1 MSVHLQMI
9 ARKRLLT
16 GISTNVLV
24 LGLVSLLTD
33 VSSEMIY
40 PILPLFLVGIGATG
54 AVIGLIEGAAE
65 TTASLLKVVS
75 GRFSDK
81 IGKRKPFLTSGYGL
95 STLAKPL
102 LFFATSYWHVFAVR
116 VTERT
121 GKGLRSAPRDALI
134 ADSTPREH
142 IGKAYGLHKAMDST
156 GAVIGP
162 LLVLPVLLAAAT
174 VTTDT
179 YRLIFLIATIPA
191 ALAVLVLFL
200 FVKEQP
206 KKAPRATGRILKDAH
221 RLGRRFW
228 ALTLVV
234 LIFFAG
240 EISYSFFVLQSQA
253 QGMSTITT
261 ILLYALFNVIFVIVS
276 LPSGMISDRV
286 GRRPVLIISF
296 VLFSLTSLVMASAN
310 GLMLLALGFVLYG
323 VYKGTSEGAFKAFVI
338 DLVPKDLRG
347 TALGVYHTAVG
358 LVMLPGG
365 LVAGLLWDI
374 AGGWGT
380 FSYGIAMS
388 TVALVLMLY
397 FTRRSDRVT
406 VSSGAPGSPGP

>member
-1 MSVHLQMI
+1 MAVGSRRRNTIL
-9 ARKRLLT
+9 A

-40 PILPLFLVGIGATG
+40 PILPLFLMGIGATG
-54 AVIGLIEGAAE
+54 AVIELIEGAAE

-75 GRFSDK
+75 GRLSDK
-81 IGKRKPFLTSGYGL
+81 VGKRKPFLVSGYGL

-134 ADSTPREH
+134 ADSTAKEH

-191 ALAVLVLFL
+191 ALAVVVLIL
-200 FVKEQP
+200 FVREP
-206 KKAPRATGRILKDAH
+206 PMRAPRATGRMLKDAH

-261 ILLYALFNVIFVIVS
+261 ILLYALFNVVFVIVS
-276 LPSGMISDRV
+276 LPSGMLSDRI
-286 GRRPVLIISF
+286 GRRPVLILSF
-296 VLFSLTSLVMASAN
+296 ALFALTSLVMASAT
-310 GLMLLALGFVLYG
+310 GLLLLALGFVLYG
-323 VYKGTSEGAFKAFVI
+323 VYKGTSEGAFKSFVI

-365 LVAGLLWDI
+365 LVAGLLWDA
-374 AGGWGT
+374 AGAWGT
-380 FSYGIAMS
+380 FGYGITMS
-388 TVALVLMLY
+388 LIALVLMLY
-397 FTRRSDRVT
+397 LTRR
-406 VSSGAPGSPGP
+406 AE

>member
-1 MSVHLQMI
+1 MKATSAI
-9 ARKRLLT
+9 KRKKLLA
-16 GISTNVLV
+16 GLSANVLV

-40 PILPLFLVGIGATG
+40 PILPLFLTGIGATG

-65 TTASLLKVVS
+65 TAASLLKVVS
-75 GRFSDK
+75 GRLSDK
-81 IGKRKPFLTSGYGL
+81 LGRRKPFLTSGYGL

-102 LFFATSYWHVFAVR
+102 LFLATSYWHVFAVR
-116 VTERT
+116 VTERI

-134 ADSTPREH
+134 ADSTDRAH

-179 YRLIFLIATIPA
+179 FRLVFLLATIPA
-191 ALAVLVLFL
+191 ALAVVVLFI
-200 FVKEQP
+200 FVKEPPRQM
-206 KKAPRATGRILKDAH
+206 PRAAGRMLKDAH

-253 QGMSTITT
+253 QGMSTVTT
-261 ILLYALFNVIFVIVS
+261 ILLYALFNVVFVLIS
-276 LPSGMISDRV
+276 LPSGVLSDRI
-286 GRRPVLIISF
+286 GRRPVIIVSF
-296 VLFSLTSLVMASAN
+296 ALFAIASLVMAAAT
-310 GLMLLALGFVLYG
+310 GLTLLVLGFVLYG
-323 VYKGTSEGAFKAFVI
+323 VYKGTSEGALKSFVI

-365 LVAGLLWDI
+365 LIAGLLWDA
-374 AGGWGT
+374 AGAWGT
-380 FSYGIAMS
+380 FGYGITMS
-388 TVALVLMLY
+388 LIALVLMLLL
-397 FTRRSDRVT
+397 TRRGDGLT
-406 VSSGAPGSPGP
+406 EMPGAP

>member
-1 MSVHLQMI
+1 MAVGSRRRNTIL
-9 ARKRLLT
+9 A

-40 PILPLFLVGIGATG
+40 PILPLFLMGIGATG

-75 GRFSDK
+75 GRLSDK
-81 IGKRKPFLTSGYGL
+81 VGKRKPFLVSGYGL

-134 ADSTPREH
+134 ADSTAKEH

-191 ALAVLVLFL
+191 ALAVVVLIL
-200 FVKEQP
+200 FVREP
-206 KKAPRATGRILKDAH
+206 PMRAPRATGRMLKDAH

-261 ILLYALFNVIFVIVS
+261 ILLYALFNVVFVIVS
-276 LPSGMISDRV
+276 LPSGMLSDRI
-286 GRRPVLIISF
+286 GRRPVLILSF
-296 VLFSLTSLVMASAN
+296 ALFALTSLVMASAT
-310 GLMLLALGFVLYG
+310 GLLLLALGFVLYG
-323 VYKGTSEGAFKAFVI
+323 VYKGTSEGAFKSFVI

-365 LVAGLLWDI
+365 LVAGLLWDA
-374 AGGWGT
+374 AGAWGT
-380 FSYGIAMS
+380 FGYGITMS
-388 TVALVLMLY
+388 LIALVLMLY
-397 FTRRSDRVT
+397 LTRR
-406 VSSGAPGSPGP
+406 AE

>member
-1 MSVHLQMI
+1 MVERGMV
-9 ARKRLLT
+9 RKGLLT

-33 VSSEMIY
+33 ISSEMIY
-40 PILPLFLVGIGATG
+40 PILPLFLTGIGATG
-54 AVIGLIEGAAE
+54 AIIGLIEGAAE
-65 TTASLLKVVS
+65 TTSSLLKVVS
-75 GRFSDK
+75 GRLSDRL
-81 IGKRKPFLTSGYGL
+81 GKRKPFLTSGYGL

-102 LFFATSYWHVFAVR
+102 LFLATSYWHVFAVR

-134 ADSTPREH
+134 ADSTPKEH

-179 YRLIFLIATIPA
+179 YRLVFLIATIPA
-191 ALAVLVLFL
+191 ALAVMVLFL
-200 FVKEQP
+200 FVKEP
-206 KKAPRATGRILKDAH
+206 PMRAPRATGRMLKDAR

-234 LIFFAG
+234 LVFFAG

-276 LPSGMISDRV
+276 LPSGVLSDRI

-296 VLFSLTSLVMASAN
+296 ALFALTSFVMVSATS
-310 GLMLLALGFVLYG
+310 LLLLALGFVLCG

-338 DLVPKDLRG
+338 DIVPKDLRG

-365 LVAGLLWDI
+365 LVAGLLWDF
-374 AGGWGT
+374 AGAWGT
-380 FSYGIAMS
+380 FGYGIAMS
-388 TVALVLMLY
+388 LMAMALML
-397 FTRRSDRVT
+397 FLTRRSDHVT
-406 VSSGAPGSPGP
+406 VLPGSPGSP

>member
-1 MSVHLQMI
+1 MI
-9 ARKRLLT
+9 VTVEREKVRRGLLT
-16 GISTNVLV
+16 GLSTNVLI

-33 VSSEMIY
+33 ASSEMIY
-40 PILPLFLVGIGATG
+40 PILPLFLTGIGATG

-75 GRFSDK
+75 GRLSDK
-81 IGKRKPFLTSGYGL
+81 LGKRKPFLTSGYGL

-102 LFFATSYWHVFAVR
+102 LFLATSYWHVFAVR
-116 VTERT
+116 VTERV

-134 ADSTPREH
+134 ADSTPEAH

-162 LLVLPVLLAAAT
+162 LLVLPVLLTAAT

-179 YRLIFLIATIPA
+179 YRLIFLLATIPA

-200 FVKEQP
+200 FVKEPP
-206 KKAPRATGRILKDAH
+206 KRAPRATGRMWKDAR

-253 QGMSTITT
+253 QGMSTVTT
-261 ILLYALFNVIFVIVS
+261 ILLYALFNVTFVIVS
-276 LPSGMISDRV
+276 LPSGMLSDRI
-286 GRRPVLIISF
+286 GRRPLLILSF
-296 VLFSLTSLVMASAN
+296 ILFALTSLVMASAT
-310 GLMLLALGFVLYG
+310 GLLLLALGFILYG

-365 LVAGLLWDI
+365 LVAGLLWDA
-374 AGGWGT
+374 AGAWGT
-380 FSYGIAMS
+380 FGYGIVMS
-388 TVALVLMLY
+388 VIALVLML
-397 FTRRSDRVT
+397 FLTRGGDRVIA
-406 VSSGAPGSPGP
+406 SSDSPGSP

>member
-1 MSVHLQMI
+1 M
-9 ARKRLLT
+9 
-16 GISTNVLV
+16 NVLV

-33 VSSEMIY
+33 ISSEMIY
-40 PILPLFLVGIGATG
+40 PILPLFLTGIGATG

-65 TTASLLKVVS
+65 TTASLLKVIS
-75 GRFSDK
+75 GRLSDRF
-81 IGKRKPFLTSGYGL
+81 GKRKPFLTSGYGL

-102 LFFATSYWHVFAVR
+102 LFLATSYWHVFAVR
-116 VTERT
+116 LTERT

-191 ALAVLVLFL
+191 ALAVIVLFL
-200 FVKEQP
+200 FVREPPRQSP
-206 KKAPRATGRILKDAH
+206 KATARLLKDAR

-228 ALTLVV
+228 TLTLVV

-253 QGMSTITT
+253 QGMSTTTT

-276 LPSGMISDRV
+276 LPSGVLSDRV

-296 VLFSLTSLVMASAN
+296 ALFASTSLVMASAT
-310 GLMLLALGFVLYG
+310 GLLLLALGFVLYG
-323 VYKGTSEGAFKAFVI
+323 VYKGTSEGAFKSFVI

-365 LVAGLLWDI
+365 LVAGLLWDA
-374 AGGWGT
+374 AGAWGT
-380 FSYGIAMS
+380 FGYGIGMS
-388 TVALVLMLY
+388 MVALVLMLY
-397 FTRRSDRVT
+397 LTRRDDRLT
-406 VSSGAPGSPGP
+406 LPPGAPGSPGP

>member
-1 MSVHLQMI
+1 VTSAI
-9 ARKRLLT
+9 DRKKLLA
-16 GISTNVLV
+16 GLSANVLV

-33 VSSEMIY
+33 ISSEMIY
-40 PILPLFLVGIGATG
+40 PILPLFLTGIGATG

-75 GRFSDK
+75 GRLSDK
-81 IGKRKPFLTSGYGL
+81 LGKRKPFLTSGYGL

-102 LFFATSYWHVFAVR
+102 LFFAASYWHVFAVR
-116 VTERT
+116 VTERV

-162 LLVLPVLLAAAT
+162 LLVLPVLLAAST

-191 ALAVLVLFL
+191 AMAVLVLFL
-200 FVKEQP
+200 FVKEPPRQT
-206 KKAPRATGRILKDAH
+206 PRATGRMLKDAR

-261 ILLYALFNVIFVIVS
+261 ILLYALFNVVFVLVS
-276 LPSGMISDRV
+276 LPSGVISDRI
-286 GRRPVLIISF
+286 GRRPVLLLSF
-296 VLFSLTSLVMASAN
+296 VLFALTSLVMASAT
-310 GLMLLALGFVLYG
+310 GLLLLALGFILYG
-323 VYKGTSEGAFKAFVI
+323 VYKGASEGAFKAFVI

-365 LVAGLLWDI
+365 LIAGLLWDA
-374 AGGWGT
+374 AGAWGPVG
-380 FSYGIAMS
+380 YGLAMS
-388 TVALVLMLY
+388 LIALVLMLLL
-397 FTRRSDRVT
+397 TRRGGRLTARSD
-406 VSSGAPGSPGP
+406 APGPP

>member
-1 MSVHLQMI
+1 MEREKV
-9 ARKRLLT
+9 RRGLLT
-16 GISTNVLV
+16 GLSTNVLI

-33 VSSEMIY
+33 ASSEMIY
-40 PILPLFLVGIGATG
+40 PILPLFLTGIGATG

-75 GRFSDK
+75 GRLSDK
-81 IGKRKPFLTSGYGL
+81 LGKRKPFLTSGYGL

-102 LFFATSYWHVFAVR
+102 LFLATSYWHVFAVR
-116 VTERT
+116 VTERV

-134 ADSTPREH
+134 ADSTPEAH
-142 IGKAYGLHKAMDST
+142 IGKANGLHKAMDST

-162 LLVLPVLLAAAT
+162 LLVLPVLLTAAT

-179 YRLIFLIATIPA
+179 YRLIFLLATIPA

-200 FVKEQP
+200 FVKEPP
-206 KKAPRATGRILKDAH
+206 KRAPRATGRMWKDAR

-253 QGMSTITT
+253 QGMSTVTT
-261 ILLYALFNVIFVIVS
+261 ILLYALFNVTFVIVS
-276 LPSGMISDRV
+276 LPSGMLSDRI
-286 GRRPVLIISF
+286 GRRPLLILSF
-296 VLFSLTSLVMASAN
+296 ILFALTSLVMASAT
-310 GLMLLALGFVLYG
+310 GLLLLALGFILYG

-365 LVAGLLWDI
+365 LVAGLLWDA
-374 AGGWGT
+374 AGAWGT
-380 FSYGIAMS
+380 FGYGIVMS
-388 TVALVLMLY
+388 VIALVLML
-397 FTRRSDRVT
+397 FLTRRGDRVIA
-406 VSSGAPGSPGP
+406 SSDSPGSP

>member
-1 MSVHLQMI
+1 M
-9 ARKRLLT
+9 
-16 GISTNVLV
+16 LV

-40 PILPLFLVGIGATG
+40 PILPLFLMGIGATG

-75 GRFSDK
+75 GRLSDK
-81 IGKRKPFLTSGYGL
+81 VGKRKPFLVSGYGL

-134 ADSTPREH
+134 ADSTAREH

-191 ALAVLVLFL
+191 ALAVVVLIL
-200 FVKEQP
+200 FVREP
-206 KKAPRATGRILKDAH
+206 PMRAPRATGRMLKDAH

-261 ILLYALFNVIFVIVS
+261 ILLYALFNVVFVIVS
-276 LPSGMISDRV
+276 LPSGMLSDRI
-286 GRRPVLIISF
+286 GRRPVLILSF
-296 VLFSLTSLVMASAN
+296 ALFALTSLVMALAT
-310 GLMLLALGFVLYG
+310 GLLLLALGFVLYG
-323 VYKGTSEGAFKAFVI
+323 VYKGTSEGAFKSFVI

-365 LVAGLLWDI
+365 LVAGLLWDA
-374 AGGWGT
+374 AGAWGT
-380 FSYGIAMS
+380 FGYGITMS
-388 TVALVLMLY
+388 LIALVLMLY
-397 FTRRSDRVT
+397 LTRR
-406 VSSGAPGSPGP
+406 AE

>member
-1 MSVHLQMI
+1 MASGGRR
-9 ARKRLLT
+9 RKTILA

-40 PILPLFLVGIGATG
+40 PILPLFLMGIGATG

-65 TTASLLKVVS
+65 TTASLLKVIS
-75 GRFSDK
+75 GRSSDK
-81 IGKRKPFLTSGYGL
+81 VGKRKPFLVSGYGL

-134 ADSTPREH
+134 ADSTAREH

-200 FVKEQP
+200 FVKEP
-206 KKAPRATGRILKDAH
+206 PTKVPRATGRMLKDAR

-276 LPSGMISDRV
+276 LPSGMLSDRI
-286 GRRPVLIISF
+286 GRRPLLILSF
-296 VLFSLTSLVMASAN
+296 ALFALTSLVMASAT
-310 GLMLLALGFVLYG
+310 GLLLLALGFVLYG

-365 LVAGLLWDI
+365 LAAGLLWDL
-374 AGGWGT
+374 AGAWGT
-380 FSYGIAMS
+380 FGYGIAMS
-388 TVALVLMLY
+388 MVTLVLMLVL
-397 FTRRSDRVT
+397 TRRGDRVT
-406 VSSGAPGSPGP
+406 PSSGAPGRP

>member
-1 MSVHLQMI
+1 MI
-9 ARKRLLT
+9 TMKRLFT

-75 GRFSDK
+75 GRLSDRF
-81 IGKRKPFLTSGYGL
+81 GKRKPFLTSGYGL

-102 LFFATSYWHVFAVR
+102 LFLATSYWHVFAVR
-116 VTERT
+116 VTERV

-162 LLVLPVLLAAAT
+162 LLVLPMLFAAAT

-179 YRLIFLIATIPA
+179 YRQVFILATIPA
-191 ALAVLVLFL
+191 ALAVLVLFI
-200 FVKEQP
+200 FVKEP
-206 KKAPRATGRILKDAH
+206 PNKAPRANGRMLKDAR

-253 QGMSTITT
+253 QGMSTVTT

-276 LPSGMISDRV
+276 LPSGVLSDRV
-286 GRRPVLIISF
+286 GRRPVLIVSF
-296 VLFSLTSLVMASAN
+296 VLFAMTSLVMASAT
-310 GLMLLALGFVLYG
+310 GLVLLAIGFALYG

-365 LVAGLLWDI
+365 LVAGLLWDA
-374 AGGWGT
+374 AGPWGT
-380 FSYGIAMS
+380 FGYGIAMS
-388 TVALVLMLY
+388 LVALALMLY
-397 FTRRSDRVT
+397 LTRRGGHVT
-406 VSSGAPGSPGP
+406 ASPGAPGPP

>member
-1 MSVHLQMI
+1 MI
-9 ARKRLLT
+9 VTVEREKVRRGLLT
-16 GISTNVLV
+16 GLSTNVLI

-33 VSSEMIY
+33 ASSEMIY
-40 PILPLFLVGIGATG
+40 PILPLFLTGIGATG

-75 GRFSDK
+75 GRLSDK
-81 IGKRKPFLTSGYGL
+81 LGKRKPFLTSGYGL

-102 LFFATSYWHVFAVR
+102 LFLATSYWHVFAVR
-116 VTERT
+116 VTERV

-134 ADSTPREH
+134 ADSTPEAH

-162 LLVLPVLLAAAT
+162 LLVLPVLLTAAT

-179 YRLIFLIATIPA
+179 YRLIFLLATIPA

-200 FVKEQP
+200 FVKEPP
-206 KKAPRATGRILKDAH
+206 KRAPRATGRMWKDAR

-253 QGMSTITT
+253 QGMSTVTT
-261 ILLYALFNVIFVIVS
+261 ILLYALFNVTFVIVS
-276 LPSGMISDRV
+276 LPSGMLSDRI
-286 GRRPVLIISF
+286 GRRPLLILSF
-296 VLFSLTSLVMASAN
+296 ILFALTSLVMASAT
-310 GLMLLALGFVLYG
+310 GLLLLALGFILYG

-365 LVAGLLWDI
+365 LVAGLLWDA
-374 AGGWGT
+374 AGAWGT
-380 FSYGIAMS
+380 FGYGIVMS
-388 TVALVLMLY
+388 VIALVLML
-397 FTRRSDRVT
+397 FLTRRGDRVIA
-406 VSSGAPGSPGP
+406 SSDSPGSP

>member
-1 MSVHLQMI
+1 MEREKV
-9 ARKRLLT
+9 RRGLLT
-16 GISTNVLV
+16 GLSTNVLI

-33 VSSEMIY
+33 ASSEMIY
-40 PILPLFLVGIGATG
+40 PILPLFLTGIGATG

-75 GRFSDK
+75 GRLSDK
-81 IGKRKPFLTSGYGL
+81 LGKRKPFLTSGYGL

-102 LFFATSYWHVFAVR
+102 LFLATSYWHVFAVR
-116 VTERT
+116 VTERV

-134 ADSTPREH
+134 ADSTPEAH

-162 LLVLPVLLAAAT
+162 LLVLPVLLTAAT

-179 YRLIFLIATIPA
+179 YRLIFLLATIPA

-200 FVKEQP
+200 FVKEPP
-206 KKAPRATGRILKDAH
+206 KRAPRATGRMWKDAR

-253 QGMSTITT
+253 QGMSTVTT
-261 ILLYALFNVIFVIVS
+261 ILLYALFNVTFVIVS
-276 LPSGMISDRV
+276 LPSGMLSDRI
-286 GRRPVLIISF
+286 GRRPLLILSF
-296 VLFSLTSLVMASAN
+296 ILFALTSLVMASAT
-310 GLMLLALGFVLYG
+310 GLLLLALGFILYG

-365 LVAGLLWDI
+365 LVAGLLWDA
-374 AGGWGT
+374 AGAWGT
-380 FSYGIAMS
+380 FGYGIVMS
-388 TVALVLMLY
+388 VIALVLML
-397 FTRRSDRVT
+397 FLTRRGDRVIA
-406 VSSGAPGSPGP
+406 SSDSPGSP

>member
-1 MSVHLQMI
+1 MVTSGK
-9 ARKRLLT
+9 KRNTILA

-40 PILPLFLVGIGATG
+40 PILPLFLMGIGATG

-75 GRFSDK
+75 GRLSDRF
-81 IGKRKPFLTSGYGL
+81 GKRKPFLTSGYGL

-116 VTERT
+116 LTERT

-134 ADSTPREH
+134 ADSTEREH
-142 IGKAYGLHKAMDST
+142 IGKAFGLHKAMDST

-191 ALAVLVLFL
+191 ALAVIVLFL
-200 FVKEQP
+200 FVKEPPRQSP
-206 KKAPRATGRILKDAH
+206 KASGRLLKDAR

-276 LPSGMISDRV
+276 LPSGVLSDRI
-286 GRRPVLIISF
+286 GRRPLLILSF
-296 VLFSLTSLVMASAN
+296 LLFALTSLVMASAT
-310 GLMLLALGFVLYG
+310 GLLLLALGFVLYG

-365 LVAGLLWDI
+365 LIAGLLWD
-374 AGGWGT
+374 AVGPWGT
-380 FSYGIAMS
+380 FGYGIVTSMI
-388 TVALVLMLY
+388 ALVLMLY
-397 FTRRSDRVT
+397 LTRRGESIT
-406 VSSGAPGSPGP
+406 ASPGAPGSP

>member
-1 MSVHLQMI
+1 M
-9 ARKRLLT
+9 
-16 GISTNVLV
+16 LV

-40 PILPLFLVGIGATG
+40 PILPLFLMGIGATG

-75 GRFSDK
+75 GRLSDK
-81 IGKRKPFLTSGYGL
+81 VGKRKPFLVSGYGL

-134 ADSTPREH
+134 ADSTAKEH

-191 ALAVLVLFL
+191 ALAVVVLIL
-200 FVKEQP
+200 FVREP
-206 KKAPRATGRILKDAH
+206 PMRAPRATGRMLKDAH

-261 ILLYALFNVIFVIVS
+261 ILLYALFNVVFVIVS
-276 LPSGMISDRV
+276 LPSGMLSDRI
-286 GRRPVLIISF
+286 GRRPVLILSF
-296 VLFSLTSLVMASAN
+296 ALFALTSLVMASAT
-310 GLMLLALGFVLYG
+310 GLLLLALGFVLYG
-323 VYKGTSEGAFKAFVI
+323 VYKGTSEGAFKSFVI

-365 LVAGLLWDI
+365 LVAGLLWDA
-374 AGGWGT
+374 AGAWGT
-380 FSYGIAMS
+380 FGYGITMS
-388 TVALVLMLY
+388 LIALVLMLY
-397 FTRRSDRVT
+397 LTRR
-406 VSSGAPGSPGP
+406 AE

>member
-1 MSVHLQMI
+1 MAVGSRRRNTIL
-9 ARKRLLT
+9 A

-40 PILPLFLVGIGATG
+40 PILPLFLMGIGATG

-75 GRFSDK
+75 GRLSDK
-81 IGKRKPFLTSGYGL
+81 VGKRKPFLVSGYGL

-134 ADSTPREH
+134 ADSTAKEH

-191 ALAVLVLFL
+191 ALAVVVLIL
-200 FVKEQP
+200 FVREP
-206 KKAPRATGRILKDAH
+206 PMRAPRATGRMLKDAH

-261 ILLYALFNVIFVIVS
+261 ILLYALFNVVFVIVS
-276 LPSGMISDRV
+276 LPSGMLSDRI
-286 GRRPVLIISF
+286 GRRPVLILSF
-296 VLFSLTSLVMASAN
+296 ALFALTSLVMALAT
-310 GLMLLALGFVLYG
+310 GLLLLALGFVLYG
-323 VYKGTSEGAFKAFVI
+323 VYKGTSEGAFKSFVI

-365 LVAGLLWDI
+365 LVAGLLWDA
-374 AGGWGT
+374 AGAWGT
-380 FSYGIAMS
+380 FGYGITMS
-388 TVALVLMLY
+388 LIALVLMLY
-397 FTRRSDRVT
+397 LTRR
-406 VSSGAPGSPGP
+406 AE

>member
-1 MSVHLQMI
+1 
-9 ARKRLLT
+9 LLT

-40 PILPLFLVGIGATG
+40 PILPLFLMGIGATG

-75 GRFSDK
+75 GRLSDK
-81 IGKRKPFLTSGYGL
+81 VGKRKPFLVSGYGL

-134 ADSTPREH
+134 ADSTAREH

-179 YRLIFLIATIPA
+179 YRLIFPIATIPA
-191 ALAVLVLFL
+191 ALAVVVLIL
-200 FVKEQP
+200 FVREP
-206 KKAPRATGRILKDAH
+206 PMRAPRATGRMLKDAH

-261 ILLYALFNVIFVIVS
+261 ILLYALFNVVFVIVS
-276 LPSGMISDRV
+276 LPSGMLSDRI
-286 GRRPVLIISF
+286 GRRPVLILSF
-296 VLFSLTSLVMASAN
+296 ALFALTSLVMALAT
-310 GLMLLALGFVLYG
+310 GLLLLALGFVLYG
-323 VYKGTSEGAFKAFVI
+323 VYKGTSEGAFKSFVI

-365 LVAGLLWDI
+365 LVAGLLWDA
-374 AGGWGT
+374 AGAWGT
-380 FSYGIAMS
+380 FGYGITMS
-388 TVALVLMLY
+388 LIALVLMLY
-397 FTRRSDRVT
+397 LTRR
-406 VSSGAPGSPGP
+406 AE

>member
-1 MSVHLQMI
+1 MI
-9 ARKRLLT
+9 GRRRLLT

-24 LGLVSLLTD
+24 LGLVSLFTD
-33 VSSEMIY
+33 ISSEMIY
-40 PILPLFLVGIGATG
+40 PILPLFLTGIGATG

-75 GRFSDK
+75 GRLSDRF
-81 IGKRKPFLTSGYGL
+81 GKRKPFLTSGYGL

-102 LFFATSYWHVFAVR
+102 LYFATSYWHVFGVR
-116 VTERT
+116 VTERV

-134 ADSTPREH
+134 ADSTPGEH
-142 IGKAYGLHKAMDST
+142 IGKAFGLHKAMDST

-174 VTTDT
+174 VTTDS
-179 YRLIFLIATIPA
+179 YRSIFLLATIPA
-191 ALAVLVLFL
+191 AMAVLVLFM
-200 FVKEQP
+200 FVKEPPRQT
-206 KKAPRATGRILKDAH
+206 PRATGHLLKDAH

-234 LIFFAG
+234 LIFFSG

-261 ILLYALFNVIFVIVS
+261 ILLYALFNVVFVLVS
-276 LPSGMISDRV
+276 LPSGVLSDRI
-286 GRRPVLIISF
+286 GRRPVLLVSF
-296 VLFSLTSLVMASAN
+296 ALFALTSLIMASAN
-310 GLMLLALGFVLYG
+310 GLILLALGFVLFG
-323 VYKGTSEGAFKAFVI
+323 VYKGASEGAFKAFVI

-365 LVAGLLWDI
+365 LVAGLLWDS
-374 AGGWGT
+374 AGAWGT
-380 FSYGIAMS
+380 FGYGIAMS
-388 TVALVLMLY
+388 LIALALMLLL
-397 FTRRSDRVT
+397 TRRGDRLTARSD
-406 VSSGAPGSPGP
+406 APGPP

>member
-1 MSVHLQMI
+1 M
-9 ARKRLLT
+9 KRLFT

-75 GRFSDK
+75 GRLSDRF
-81 IGKRKPFLTSGYGL
+81 GKRKPFLTSGYGL

-102 LFFATSYWHVFAVR
+102 LFLATSYWHVFAVR
-116 VTERT
+116 VTERV

-162 LLVLPVLLAAAT
+162 LLVLPVLFAAAT

-179 YRLIFLIATIPA
+179 YRLVFILATIPA
-191 ALAVLVLFL
+191 ALAVLVLFI
-200 FVKEQP
+200 FVKEP
-206 KKAPRATGRILKDAH
+206 PNKAPRANGRMLKDAR

-253 QGMSTITT
+253 QGMSTVTT

-276 LPSGMISDRV
+276 LPSGVLSDRV
-286 GRRPVLIISF
+286 GRRPVLIVSF
-296 VLFSLTSLVMASAN
+296 VLFAMTSLVMASAT
-310 GLMLLALGFVLYG
+310 GLVLLAIGFALYG

-365 LVAGLLWDI
+365 LVAGLLWDA
-374 AGGWGT
+374 AGPWGT
-380 FSYGIAMS
+380 FGYGIAMS
-388 TVALVLMLY
+388 LVALALMLY
-397 FTRRSDRVT
+397 LTRRGGHVT
-406 VSSGAPGSPGP
+406 ASPGAPGPP

>member
-1 MSVHLQMI
+1 VI
-9 ARKRLLT
+9 VTVEREKVRRGLLT
-16 GISTNVLV
+16 GLSTNVLI

-33 VSSEMIY
+33 ASSEMIY
-40 PILPLFLVGIGATG
+40 PILPLFLTGIGATG

-75 GRFSDK
+75 GRLSDK
-81 IGKRKPFLTSGYGL
+81 LGKRKPFLTSGYGL

-102 LFFATSYWHVFAVR
+102 LFLATSYWHVFAVR
-116 VTERT
+116 VTERV

-134 ADSTPREH
+134 ADSTPEAH

-162 LLVLPVLLAAAT
+162 LLVLPVLLTAAT

-179 YRLIFLIATIPA
+179 YRLIFLLATIPA

-200 FVKEQP
+200 FVKEPP
-206 KKAPRATGRILKDAH
+206 KRAPRATGRMWKDAR

-253 QGMSTITT
+253 QGMSTVTT
-261 ILLYALFNVIFVIVS
+261 ILLYALFNVTFVIVS
-276 LPSGMISDRV
+276 LPSGMLSDRI
-286 GRRPVLIISF
+286 GRRPLLILSF
-296 VLFSLTSLVMASAN
+296 ILFALTSLVMASAT
-310 GLMLLALGFVLYG
+310 GLLLLALGFILYG

-365 LVAGLLWDI
+365 LVAGLLWDA
-374 AGGWGT
+374 AGAWGT
-380 FSYGIAMS
+380 FGYGIVMS
-388 TVALVLMLY
+388 VIALVLML
-397 FTRRSDRVT
+397 FLTRRGDRVIA
-406 VSSGAPGSPGP
+406 SSDSPGSP

>member
-1 MSVHLQMI
+1 MAVPFRMTR
-9 ARKRLLT
+9 RKGLLT
-16 GISTNVLV
+16 GLSTNVLI

-40 PILPLFLVGIGATG
+40 PILPLFLTGIGATG

-75 GRFSDK
+75 GRMSDK
-81 IGKRKPFLTSGYGL
+81 LGKRKPFLISGYGL

-102 LFFATSYWHVFAVR
+102 LFFATSYWHVFGVR
-116 VTERT
+116 VTERV

-134 ADSTPREH
+134 ADSTPKEH

-179 YRLIFLIATIPA
+179 YRLIFLLATIPA
-191 ALAVLVLFL
+191 ALAVLVLLL
-200 FVKEQP
+200 FIKEAP
-206 KKAPRATGRILKDAH
+206 WHAPRATGRMLKDAH

-253 QGMSTITT
+253 QGMSTVTT
-261 ILLYALFNVIFVIVS
+261 ILLYALFNIIFVLVS
-276 LPSGMISDRV
+276 LPSGMLSDRI
-286 GRRPVLIISF
+286 GRRPLLILSF
-296 VLFSLTSLVMASAN
+296 ILFAITSLVMASAT

-365 LVAGLLWDI
+365 LVAGLLWDA
-374 AGGWGT
+374 AGAWGT
-380 FSYGIAMS
+380 FGYGIAMS
-388 TVALVLMLY
+388 LIALVLMLVL
-397 FTRRSDRVT
+397 TRRGDAVT
-406 VSSGAPGSPGP
+406 GKTGAPGSP

>member
-1 MSVHLQMI
+1 MTR
-9 ARKRLLT
+9 RKGLLT

-40 PILPLFLVGIGATG
+40 PILPLFLMGIGATG

-65 TTASLLKVVS
+65 TTASLLKVIS

-81 IGKRKPFLTSGYGL
+81 LGKRKPFLTSGYGL

-134 ADSTPREH
+134 ADSTPKEH

-200 FVKEQP
+200 FVKEPP
-206 KKAPRATGRILKDAH
+206 KKAPRATGRMLKDAH

-276 LPSGMISDRV
+276 LPSGMLSDRI

-296 VLFSLTSLVMASAN
+296 VLFALTSLVMASAN

-380 FSYGIAMS
+380 FSYGIGMS
-388 TVALVLMLY
+388 MVALMLMLY
-397 FTRRSDRVT
+397 LTRRGDRVT
-406 VSSGAPGSPGP
+406 VSPGAPGSPGP

>member
-1 MSVHLQMI
+1 MI
-9 ARKRLLT
+9 GRKRLLT

-40 PILPLFLVGIGATG
+40 PILPLFLTGIGATG

-75 GRFSDK
+75 GRLSDRF
-81 IGKRKPFLTSGYGL
+81 GKRKPFLTSGYGL

-102 LFFATSYWHVFAVR
+102 LFLATSYWHVFAVR
-116 VTERT
+116 VTERV

-134 ADSTPREH
+134 ADSTPKEH
-142 IGKAYGLHKAMDST
+142 IGKAYGIHKAMDST

-162 LLVLPVLLAAAT
+162 LLALPVLLAAAT

-191 ALAVLVLFL
+191 SLAVLVLFL
-200 FVKEQP
+200 FVKEPQTRS
-206 KKAPRATGRILKDAH
+206 PRANGQMRKDAR

-276 LPSGMISDRV
+276 LPSGVLSDRI
-286 GRRPVLIISF
+286 GRRPVLLISF
-296 VLFSLTSLVMASAN
+296 LLFALTSLVMASAT
-310 GLMLLALGFVLYG
+310 GLLMLALGFVLYG
-323 VYKGTSEGAFKAFVI
+323 VYKGTSEGAFKSFVI

-365 LVAGLLWDI
+365 LVAGLLWD
-374 AGGWGT
+374 AVGPWGT
-380 FSYGIAMS
+380 FGYGIAMS
-388 TVALVLMLY
+388 LTALVLMLML
-397 FTRRSDRVT
+397 TRREDRPST
-406 VSSGAPGSPGP
+406 APGDPGSP

>member
-1 MSVHLQMI
+1 M
-9 ARKRLLT
+9 LT
-16 GISTNVLV
+16 GLSTNVLI

-33 VSSEMIY
+33 ASSEMIY
-40 PILPLFLVGIGATG
+40 PILPLFLTGIGATG

-75 GRFSDK
+75 GRLSDK
-81 IGKRKPFLTSGYGL
+81 LGKRKPFLTSGYGL

-102 LFFATSYWHVFAVR
+102 LFLATSYWHVFAVR
-116 VTERT
+116 VTERV

-134 ADSTPREH
+134 ADSTPEAH

-162 LLVLPVLLAAAT
+162 LLVLPVLLTAAT

-179 YRLIFLIATIPA
+179 YRLIFLLATIPA

-200 FVKEQP
+200 FVKEPP
-206 KKAPRATGRILKDAH
+206 KRAPRATGRMWKDAR

-253 QGMSTITT
+253 QGMSTVTT
-261 ILLYALFNVIFVIVS
+261 ILLYALFNVTFVIVS
-276 LPSGMISDRV
+276 LPSGMLSDRI
-286 GRRPVLIISF
+286 GRRPLLILSF
-296 VLFSLTSLVMASAN
+296 ILFALTSLVMASAT
-310 GLMLLALGFVLYG
+310 GLLLLALGFILYG

-338 DLVPKDLRG
+338 DLVPRDLRG

-365 LVAGLLWDI
+365 LVAGLLWDA
-374 AGGWGT
+374 AGAWGT
-380 FSYGIAMS
+380 FGYGIVMS
-388 TVALVLMLY
+388 VIALVLML
-397 FTRRSDRVT
+397 FLTRRGDRVIA
-406 VSSGAPGSPGP
+406 SSDSPGSP

>member
-1 MSVHLQMI
+1 MI
-9 ARKRLLT
+9 GRRRLLT

-40 PILPLFLVGIGATG
+40 PILPLFLTGIGATG

-75 GRFSDK
+75 GRLSDRL
-81 IGKRKPFLTSGYGL
+81 GKRKPFLTSGYGL
-95 STLAKPL
+95 STLAKPM

-116 VTERT
+116 VIERT

-134 ADSTPREH
+134 ADSTPKEH

-162 LLVLPVLLAAAT
+162 LLVLPVLLAAAAVT
-174 VTTDT
+174 VDT

-191 ALAVLVLFL
+191 ALAVIVLFL
-200 FVKEQP
+200 FVREPSIQVP
-206 KKAPRATGRILKDAH
+206 KTRERLWKDAH
-221 RLGRRFW
+221 RLGGRFW

-240 EISYSFFVLQSQA
+240 EVSYSFFVLQSQA
-253 QGMSTITT
+253 QGMSTVTT
-261 ILLYALFNVIFVIVS
+261 ILLYALFNMVFVIVS
-276 LPSGMISDRV
+276 LPSGMISDCI
-286 GRRPVLIISF
+286 GRKPLIVLSF
-296 VLFSLTSLVMASAN
+296 LLFALTSMVMASAT
-310 GLMLLALGFVLYG
+310 GLLLLALGFILYG

-365 LVAGLLWDI
+365 LVAGLLWD
-374 AGGWGT
+374 AVGAWGT
-380 FSYGIAMS
+380 FGYGIAMS
-388 TVALVLMLY
+388 LAALTLMM
-397 FTRRSDRVT
+397 FVTRRKAASVRSD
-406 VSSGAPGSPGP
+406 APGSP

>member
-1 MSVHLQMI
+1 M
-9 ARKRLLT
+9 LT
-16 GISTNVLV
+16 GLSTNVLI

-33 VSSEMIY
+33 ASSEMIY
-40 PILPLFLVGIGATG
+40 PILPLFLTGIGATG

-75 GRFSDK
+75 GRLSDK
-81 IGKRKPFLTSGYGL
+81 LGKRKPFLTSGYGL

-102 LFFATSYWHVFAVR
+102 LFLATSYWHVFAVR
-116 VTERT
+116 VTERV

-134 ADSTPREH
+134 ADSTPEAH

-162 LLVLPVLLAAAT
+162 LLVLPVLLTAAT

-179 YRLIFLIATIPA
+179 YRLIFLLATIPA

-200 FVKEQP
+200 FVKEPP
-206 KKAPRATGRILKDAH
+206 KRAPRATGRMWKDAR

-253 QGMSTITT
+253 QGMSTVTT
-261 ILLYALFNVIFVIVS
+261 ILLYALFNVTFVIVS
-276 LPSGMISDRV
+276 LPSGMLSDRI
-286 GRRPVLIISF
+286 GRRPLLILSF
-296 VLFSLTSLVMASAN
+296 ILFALTSLVMASAT
-310 GLMLLALGFVLYG
+310 GLLLLALGFILYG

-365 LVAGLLWDI
+365 LVAGLLWDA
-374 AGGWGT
+374 AGAWGT
-380 FSYGIAMS
+380 FGYGIVMS
-388 TVALVLMLY
+388 VIALVLML
-397 FTRRSDRVT
+397 FLTRRGDRVIA
-406 VSSGAPGSPGP
+406 SSDSPGSP

>member
-1 MSVHLQMI
+1 M
-9 ARKRLLT
+9 LT

-40 PILPLFLVGIGATG
+40 PILPLFLMGIGATG

-75 GRFSDK
+75 GRLSDK
-81 IGKRKPFLTSGYGL
+81 VGKRKPFLVSGYGL

-134 ADSTPREH
+134 ADSTAKEH

-191 ALAVLVLFL
+191 ALAVVVLIL
-200 FVKEQP
+200 FVREP
-206 KKAPRATGRILKDAH
+206 PMRAPRATGRMLKDAH

-261 ILLYALFNVIFVIVS
+261 ILLYALFNVVFVIVS
-276 LPSGMISDRV
+276 LPSGMLSDRI
-286 GRRPVLIISF
+286 GRRPVLILSF
-296 VLFSLTSLVMASAN
+296 ALFALTSLVMASAT
-310 GLMLLALGFVLYG
+310 GLLLLALGFVLYG
-323 VYKGTSEGAFKAFVI
+323 VYKGTSEGAFKSFVI

-365 LVAGLLWDI
+365 LVAGLLWDA
-374 AGGWGT
+374 AGAWGT
-380 FSYGIAMS
+380 FGYGITMS
-388 TVALVLMLY
+388 LIALVLMLY
-397 FTRRSDRVT
+397 LTRR
-406 VSSGAPGSPGP
+406 AE